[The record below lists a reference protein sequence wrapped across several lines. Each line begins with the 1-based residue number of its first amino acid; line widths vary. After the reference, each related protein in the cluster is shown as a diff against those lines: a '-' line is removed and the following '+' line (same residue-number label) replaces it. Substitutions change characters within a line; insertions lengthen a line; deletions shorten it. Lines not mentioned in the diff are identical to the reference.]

1 MKLTLFSPLLE
12 LANYHVL
19 GRILFYVPY
28 SAPLHPGRTLTT
40 FGFVSM
46 IVEVLNALG
55 VTYLANPNVGE
66 QKLRLGDILM
76 KASLI
81 VQVVVIA
88 LFCAVAGLFHRRCTK
103 AGITS
108 RNIQR
113 PLLTLYVSMALILGR
128 TIYRTVEHFG
138 ASHIPPYPPPGWD
151 PNSLS
156 PIVRYEWFFYVFD
169 ASLMLI
175 NTIVW
180 NINHP
185 RHYLPEDYHIYL
197 AQDGKTELMGPGW
210 EDDVPWFITFLD
222 PFGITAA
229 IISSKTKKDKPFW
242 ENNGFGDSR
251 VTKPAGNEKNTRFL
265 SL

>member
-1 MKLTLFSPLLE
+1 VKEAMKLTVISPLLE

-19 GRILFYVPY
+19 GRILFYIPY
-28 SAPLHPGRTLTT
+28 FAPLHPGRTLTT

-55 VTYLANPNVGE
+55 VSYLANPNVGG
-66 QKLRLGDILM
+66 KRIRLGHVLM
-76 KASLI
+76 KVSLV
-81 VQVVVIA
+81 VQVIIIA
-88 LFCAVAGLFHRRCTK
+88 LFSIVAGLFHRRCTK

-113 PLLTLYVSMALILGR
+113 PLLTLYVSMALILVR
-128 TIYRTVEHFG
+128 TIYRMVEHFG
-138 ASHIPPYPPPGWD
+138 ASHIPSNPPPGWD

-156 PIVRYEWFFYVFD
+156 PLVRFEWYFYVFE

-175 NTIVW
+175 NTILW
-180 NINHP
+180 NVNHP

-197 AQDGKTELMGPGW
+197 AQDGETELVGPGW

-229 IISSKTKKDKPFW
+229 VISSKTRKDKPFW
-242 ENNGFGDSR
+242 EDNGFGDVR
-251 VTKPAGNEKNTRFL
+251 MT
-265 SL
+265 